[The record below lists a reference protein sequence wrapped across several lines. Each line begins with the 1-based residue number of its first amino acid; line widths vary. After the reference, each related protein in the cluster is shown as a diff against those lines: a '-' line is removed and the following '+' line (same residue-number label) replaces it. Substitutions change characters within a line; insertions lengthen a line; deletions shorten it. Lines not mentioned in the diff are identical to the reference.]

1 MSTFSENMNRLRE
14 ASGLSLNEIGRKFGV
29 PASTVLRLIKPET
42 KPRRASV
49 MLVSSKIG
57 IDAYTLEN
65 VRLSEDD
72 NRFKDALDTLLK
84 IPDAGTSVPAKKDDP
99 NIRRARKEDVQIEP
113 EDLFNFSLLSSKY
126 AHAQELLKD
135 DPDSFG
141 YLSLVMP
148 TDELAPTAPRGS
160 IVYLSV
166 EKDPHCPSPSQE
178 FAVGLIEEKHIYT
191 FGILEIAKGKMFITP
206 INPRL
211 NEEPAEVSAVVAR
224 VEAWMVFFKK

>member
-1 MSTFSENMNRLRE
+1 
-14 ASGLSLNEIGRKFGV
+14 
-29 PASTVLRLIKPET
+29 
-42 KPRRASV
+42 
-49 MLVSSKIG
+49 MLVTSKLG
-57 IDAYTLEN
+57 IDSYTLEN
-65 VRLSEDD
+65 VLLSEED

-84 IPDAGTSVPAKKDDP
+84 IPDAGTSVPVKKDDV
-99 NIRRARKEDVQIEP
+99 NLRRARKEDVQIEP
-113 EDLFNFSLLSSKY
+113 DDLFNFPLLSSKD
-126 AHAQELLKD
+126 ARAQAMLHD
-135 DPDSFG
+135 DPDCLG
-141 YLSLVMP
+141 LLSLVMP

-166 EKDPHCPSPSQE
+166 EKDPHRPSPSQE